1 MRARVLFLL
10 ALPALAQ
17 TPPPD
22 VDQALRTRVTEFF
35 QDFID
40 GQFRKALD
48 LVAEDTKDEYFSSA
62 KAQIKTFKVDTVKYD
77 DSLANAVVTLT
88 VKQIMRVQF
97 EEVPVDVPMTTDWK
111 IENGK
116 WMFYKKPKTGT
127 AWLTPMGPS
136 NVDVLKQNADGSL
149 NIPKKLDQDTLLAA
163 ARQIFQQ
170 SSVDKDQVKLAAGKA
185 SSEKVVFHN
194 GAQGSVSLDLS
205 GAPKLPGFS
214 VKLDKTTVNF
224 GEDAA
229 IEIAYTPP
237 PDQDASAVPP
247 PANLTL
253 LVAPFNQAFQIRVT
267 FEPPAKP

>member
-1 MRARVLFLL
+1 MRARALFLL

-17 TPPPD
+17 TPSPD
-22 VDQALRTRVTEFF
+22 VDQALRSRVAEFF
-35 QDFID
+35 QDFVG
-40 GQFRKALD
+40 GQYRKALD

-62 KAQIKTFKVDTVKYD
+62 KAELKTFQIDTVKYD
-77 DSLANAVVTLT
+77 DSLADAVVTLT

-97 EEVPVDVPMTTDWK
+97 EEIPVDVPMTTNWK

-116 WMFYKKPKTGT
+116 WMFYHKPQSGT

-136 NVDVLKQNADGSL
+136 NVDVVKRNADGTL
-149 NIPKKLDQDTLLAA
+149 NIPKKLDQDTLIAA
-163 ARQIFQQ
+163 AQKIFQQ
-170 SSVDKDQVKLAAGKA
+170 SSVDKNQVTLAAGKT

-194 GAQGSVSLDLS
+194 GAQGAVSLELS

-214 VKLDKTTVNF
+214 AKLDKTTVNF

-229 IEIAYTPP
+229 VQISYAPS
-237 PDQDASAVPP
+237 PDQDTSTVPP

-253 LVAPFNQAFQIRVT
+253 TVEPFNQLFQIRVT